1 MRRAIISFTV
11 LTSDAGVCFHGKK
24 GFTGVGFDT
33 LVARAEARQG
43 GGEDVEGKRCQRRR
57 MIWWKEKKQGNQG
70 KM

>member
-33 LVARAEARQG
+33 LVARAEARG
-43 GGEDVEGKRCQRRR
+43 GR
-57 MIWWKEKKQGNQG
+57 MWKEKGVRDEG
-70 KM
+70 